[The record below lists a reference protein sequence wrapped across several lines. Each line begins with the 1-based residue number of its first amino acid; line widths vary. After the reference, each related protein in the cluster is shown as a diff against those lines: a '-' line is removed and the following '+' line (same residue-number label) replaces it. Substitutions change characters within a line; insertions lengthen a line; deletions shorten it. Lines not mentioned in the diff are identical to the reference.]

1 MSTGAATQEPLR
13 PSRIGQIAIHVR
25 DVERA
30 TAFYR
35 DVLGLEHLFS
45 APPGLSFFRCGEV
58 RLMLARPEGAER
70 VPPAS
75 ILYYAVDDVEA
86 AHRTLVAK
94 GAEVTSEPS
103 VIHRTEST
111 ELWMAFY
118 HDGEGNTF
126 GVMCEVPF
134 HAVNA

>member
-1 MSTGAATQEPLR
+1 MTTGSAAPEPPR
-13 PSRIGQIAIHVR
+13 PGRIGQIAIHVA

-30 TAFYR
+30 TTFYR

-58 RLMLARPEGAER
+58 RLMLARPEGSER

-75 ILYYAVDDVEA
+75 ILYYAVEDVEA
-86 AHRTLVAK
+86 AHRALAAK

-118 HDGEGNTF
+118 GDGEGNTF
-126 GVMCEVPF
+126 AVMSEVPI
-134 HAVNA
+134 AAGGP